1 MGNARHVQVHR
12 MKHTLKISATLTLNK
27 TVLCAVH
34 VDVDFMG
41 PFVTQVKKASRDV
54 WMQLPPPVRQAAPYV
69 GASLGTGI
77 LVYNIQQRRLNH
89 AVSCNEGYPV

>member
-1 MGNARHVQVHR
+1 MRG
-12 MKHTLKISATLTLNK
+12 
-27 TVLCAVH
+27 AVH

-41 PFVTQVKKASRDV
+41 PFVTQVKKAARDGG
-54 WMQLPPPVRQAAPYV
+54 MQLPPPVRQAAPYV

-89 AVSCNEGYPV
+89 AVSFLQCRFAHNLQPCAHAHL